1 MHEFVQ
7 QTPMSLDLD
16 IGYASERGP
25 REVNED
31 FVATRR
37 PAPQEEH
44 MGFICAIADGESDG
58 GDGRMASQTSAKSLV
73 EDYFGAPPTWGSNTV
88 LDRLI
93 VAQNSWLAA
102 HNRRQG
108 NSATSTLTALV
119 LRGQHWTLAHVGD
132 TRAYL
137 LRGGECSLLTQDH
150 CLGQTEFRRQ
160 LTRAVGQDD
169 AIRVDYE
176 QGDLQRDDA
185 FVLLSDGVY
194 TKFAHARIAWLAAQG
209 SAGLASNSLVAAA
222 FAAGSDDN
230 ASALVIRVH
239 GLGNPPRADALRND
253 WQAGQTQPGQ
263 SQGPNRRSSSAGDS
277 KQNSPAAEEAVRP
290 LQPGAVRP
298 SLAAHNTPWVARD
311 PVMFWKVGAALS
323 VAINLL
329 LIVWLLLESR

>member
-93 VAQNSWLAA
+93 VAQNS
-102 HNRRQG
+102 
-108 NSATSTLTALV
+108 
-119 LRGQHWTLAHVGD
+119 
-132 TRAYL
+132 
-137 LRGGECSLLTQDH
+137 
-150 CLGQTEFRRQ
+150 
-160 LTRAVGQDD
+160 
-169 AIRVDYE
+169 
-176 QGDLQRDDA
+176 
-185 FVLLSDGVY
+185 
-194 TKFAHARIAWLAAQG
+194 WLAAQG